1 MFYSFRAVVEG
12 QKIVLAENNPVE
24 GKYEAIVILTMPVNT
39 DANSP
44 AEQSAQKNSR
54 QESQTE
60 NMKPL
65 VGTQPARADSVSA
78 SNALS
83 ERPNSSP
90 SITALFKETL
100 SLLYNDK
107 EKRDARR
114 ISSVGD
120 VYVDVNK
127 DAYQRLMQGEQIGL
141 SFEEG
146 GTYLSSPFILVE
158 TQGQLYL
165 NFHQFNEGKQVSQDK
180 EKILSQIFE
189 IKGSLPNFVKACIPA
204 QMIPKNNGYVIAKK
218 GMLFL

>member
-12 QKIVLAENNPVE
+12 QKIILAENNPVE
-24 GKYEAIVILTMPVNT
+24 GRYEAIVILTLPVNT

-44 AEQSAQKNSR
+44 ADQSAQKNSR
-54 QESQTE
+54 PESQTE

-65 VGTQPARADSVSA
+65 AGTQPARADSVPA
-78 SNALS
+78 SNASSESPGSPASLAALIKESLS
-83 ERPNSSP
+83 P
-90 SITALFKETL
+90 
-100 SLLYNDK
+100 LYTDK

-114 ISSVGD
+114 NSSVGD

-127 DAYQRLMQGEQIGL
+127 DAYQRLMQGEQICL

-158 TQGQLYL
+158 TQSQLYL

-218 GMLFL
+218 GLLFL